1 MCGCW
6 SNEAV
11 RSVSYF
17 GPSDER
23 GCGCNCKR
31 GEQLGQDEIQVH
43 SLRARGYDPMA
54 PPCRDQFEPR
64 GASCE
69 SRWGARYEDG
79 RADPIRKRSLTL
91 GFLIAGVRRLSEA
104 EFDEVSLGA
113 RCLHMCGSR
122 T

>member
-6 SNEAV
+6 SNEAL

-31 GEQLGQDEIQVH
+31 GERLGHNEIQFH

-54 PPCRDQFEPR
+54 PPYRDQFEHDFGVAARAENEIFSRSLIPN
-64 GASCE
+64 GGE
-69 SRWGARYEDG
+69 SREG
-79 RADPIRKRSLTL
+79 RSRGLRKSCR
-91 GFLIAGVRRLSEA
+91 FI
-104 EFDEVSLGA
+104 EVW
-113 RCLHMCGSR
+113 
-122 T
+122 